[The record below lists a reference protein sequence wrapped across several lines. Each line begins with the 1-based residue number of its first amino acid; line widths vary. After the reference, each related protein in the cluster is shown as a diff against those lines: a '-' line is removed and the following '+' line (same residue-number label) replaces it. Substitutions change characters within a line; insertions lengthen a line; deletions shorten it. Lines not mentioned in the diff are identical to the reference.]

1 MCGRFTLTDPA
12 AIEERFG
19 FLDWHDKRIEPRFN
33 IAPSQNILILTAGRG
48 TPLRADLARWGFA
61 PAWTAHA
68 EAGPR
73 RPPPINARAENLAN
87 SALFRDA
94 LARGRCLIPADSF
107 YEWQARPGTGAKQPL
122 RLRLRDRRL
131 FAFAGVWAPGPT
143 GEPTAAIVT
152 CGPNAL
158 VEPIHTRMPVILGP
172 QDEALWLD
180 PDCTDPVVLVSV
192 LRPYPADLMEAYR
205 VGPLVNAVENEGPEL
220 IAPHSDDAPAQLSLF
235 GGFGTM

>member
-33 IAPSQNILILTAGRG
+33 IAPSQEILILTAGRE
-48 TPLRADLARWGFA
+48 TPLSAALARWGFA
-61 PAWTAHA
+61 PAWTANA

-87 SALFRDA
+87 SALFREA
-94 LARGRCLIPADSF
+94 LSRGRCLIPADSF
-107 YEWQARPGTGAKQPL
+107 YEWQARPGISAKQPL
-122 RLRLRDRRL
+122 RLRLRDGRL
-131 FAFAGVWAPGPT
+131 FAFAGLWVPGPT

-158 VEPIHTRMPVILGP
+158 VEPIHTRMPVILRP
-172 QDEALWLD
+172 EDEALWLD
-180 PDCTDPVVLVSV
+180 PDCTDPVLLENV
-192 LRPYPADLMEAYR
+192 LRPYPAEAMEAYP
-205 VGPLVNAVENEGPEL
+205 VAPLVNAVENEGPEV
-220 IAPHSDDAPAQLSLF
+220 IAAHIDDAPAQLSLF
-235 GGFGTM
+235 GAFGTM